1 MRKLT
6 IGMVTYDDFH
16 GVYFSIQAIRAYH
29 KEILDDVEFIVID
42 NNPSGSHGEAVKGFC
57 GWIKEPHKYI
67 PFTEYKSTAI
77 RSKIFEQAKT
87 PYVLVMDCHVMF
99 EQGSLKKLID
109 FYDSGKDNGNLL
121 QGPMVYDDFINLS
134 THFDLS
140 WRGQM
145 WGTWGTDERGK
156 DPSGEP
162 FEIPAQGLGV
172 FSCRRNSWLG
182 FNPNFRGFGGE
193 EGYIHLKYK
202 KAGKK
207 TLCLPF
213 LRWIHRFGRPDGVK
227 YPLLMELKVKNY
239 VMGFN
244 EIGLDTIH
252 IYDHFKEFTSTDNLD
267 RWFTDVGD
275 PMIFKNKI
283 SNPPSNPI

>member
-1 MRKLT
+1 
-6 IGMVTYDDFH
+6 
-16 GVYFSIQAIRAYH
+16 
-29 KEILDDVEFIVID
+29 
-42 NNPSGSHGEAVKGFC
+42 
-57 GWIKEPHKYI
+57 
-67 PFTEYKSTAI
+67 
-77 RSKIFEQAKT
+77 
-87 PYVLVMDCHVMF
+87 
-99 EQGSLKKLID
+99 
-109 FYDSGKDNGNLL
+109 
-121 QGPMVYDDFINLS
+121 
-134 THFDLS
+134 
-140 WRGQM
+140 
-145 WGTWGTDERGK
+145 
-156 DPSGEP
+156 
-162 FEIPAQGLGV
+162 
-172 FSCRRNSWLG
+172 LG